1 MTMEAPTR
9 ARPAEAQQSP
19 QGSLYAKHVKVYP
32 ARVTGRFRT
41 AKWMFLA
48 VALAVYYVTP
58 WLRWPRPGDAPDQLL
73 LIDLAGRRFYLGPIV
88 LWQDEL
94 YFVTLLLILAAVGLF
109 LVTSLFGR
117 VWCGYACPQTVWTD
131 LYLWV
136 ERRIEGDRNARM
148 RLDQGPRDSAWWSK
162 KLAKHA
168 AWLVIAA
175 ATGGAF
181 VLYFGDAPTMLAEI
195 ATGRAGA
202 WTYAFLGILT
212 FTTYALAG
220 WAREQVC
227 TYMCPWP
234 RFQAAMLDENS
245 LVVSYR
251 SWRGEPRGKHKQ
263 GDAWEGRGDC
273 VDCRQ
278 CVNVC
283 PTGIDIRDG
292 QQLECIGCGLCID
305 ACDQVMDKVGRPRGL
320 IALDTLT
327 HLQQAELAASSLPP
341 GPARQALGAAA
352 TVERR
357 IIRPRTLI
365 YAGVLAAVSLTLI
378 VAFALRSTTE
388 LAVLRDRAPVYI
400 LLSDGTV
407 RNNFTVK
414 LWNRTYREPVYRLDV
429 EGLPGAAVAVVG
441 APDEAPL
448 LATRAD
454 GVASHRVHVTAAPG
468 ARLSEST
475 PVRFVVRD
483 ETGRMVVATAS
494 VFLAPRSQA
503 PVR

>member
-1 MTMEAPTR
+1 MNAPT
-9 ARPAEAQQSP
+9 PPKPGDTSGQSAP
-19 QGSLYAKHVKVYP
+19 GSLYATHVKVYP
-32 ARVTGRFRT
+32 ARVQGRFRN
-41 AKWMFLA
+41 AKWLIL
-48 VALAVYYVTP
+48 VGALLVYYITP
-58 WLRWPRPGDAPDQLL
+58 WLRWSRPGEAPDQFLL
-73 LIDLAGRRFYLGPIV
+73 VDLAGRRFYLGPIV
-88 LWQDEL
+88 IWQDEL
-94 YFVTLLLILAAVGLF
+94 YFVTGLLVLAAVALF

-148 RLDQGPRDSAWWSK
+148 RLDQGARNGAYWSK
-162 KLAKHA
+162 KLTKHA
-168 AWLVIAA
+168 AWLAIAA

-181 VLYFGDAPTMLAEI
+181 VLYFGDAPTMLVEI
-195 ATGRAGA
+195 LTLQAGS

-245 LVVSYR
+245 LIVSYR
-251 SWRGEPRGKHKQ
+251 AWRGEPRGKHKQ
-263 GDAWEGRGDC
+263 GESWEGRGDC

-305 ACDQVMDKVGRPRGL
+305 ACDQIMDKVGRPRGL
-320 IALDTLT
+320 IALDTLV
-327 HLQQAELAASSLPP
+327 HMQNAEAAACAVPA
-341 GPARQALGAAA
+341 GPARHGLGEAA
-352 TVERR
+352 TADRR

-365 YAGVLAAVSLTLI
+365 YAGVLAAISLLMLA
-378 VAFALRSTTE
+378 AFLTRTTTE
-388 LAVLRDRAPVYI
+388 LTVLRDRAPLFI
-400 LLSDGTV
+400 ALSDGSV

-414 LWNRTYREPVYRLDV
+414 VWNKGYGEPEYRLVVD
-429 EGLPGAAVAVVG
+429 GLPGAYVAVVG
-441 APDEAPL
+441 AVEERPII
-448 LATRAD
+448 ATRAD
-454 GVASHRVHVTAAPG
+454 GVATHRVHVTAPAD
-468 ARLSEST
+468 ARLAEST
-475 PVRFVVRD
+475 KLQFRLED
-483 ETGRMVVATAS
+483 GEGRIVVAHDS
-494 VFLAPRSQA
+494 VFLAPKR
-503 PVR
+503 

>member
-9 ARPAEAQQSP
+9 AKPAEAPQSAP
-19 QGSLYAKHVKVYP
+19 ASLYAQHVKVYP
-32 ARVTGRFRT
+32 ARVQGRFRY
-41 AKWMFLA
+41 AKWAFLV
-48 VALAVYYVTP
+48 VALAVYYITP
-58 WLRWPRPGDAPDQLL
+58 WLRWTRPGDAPDQLL
-73 LIDLAGRRFYLGPIV
+73 LVDLAGRRFYLGPIV
-88 LWQDEL
+88 IWQDEL
-94 YFVTLLLILAAVGLF
+94 YFVTGLLILAAVALF

-148 RLDQGPRDSAWWSK
+148 RLDQGPRDGAYWTK

-168 AWLVIAA
+168 VWLVIAA

-181 VLYFGDAPTMLAEI
+181 VLYFGDAPTMLRDI
-195 ATGRAGA
+195 LTGHAGS

-245 LVVSYR
+245 LIVSYR
-251 SWRGEPRGKHKQ
+251 AWRGEPRGKHKQ
-263 GDAWEGRGDC
+263 GEPWDGRGDC

-305 ACDQVMDKVGRPRGL
+305 ACDQIMDRVGRPRGL
-320 IALDTLT
+320 VALDTLT
-327 HLQQAELAASSLPP
+327 HLQKAEAASCAVPP
-341 GPARQALGAAA
+341 GPARYALGEAA
-352 TVERR
+352 TADRR
-357 IIRPRTLI
+357 IIRPRTII
-365 YAGVLAAVSLTLI
+365 YAAVLAAVSLALL
-378 VAFALRSTTE
+378 VAFVLRSTTE
-388 LAVLRDRAPVYI
+388 LSVLRDRAPVFI
-400 LLSDGTV
+400 VLADGTI

-414 LWNRTYREPVYRLDV
+414 VWNKGYGEPSYRLVVD
-429 EGLPGAAVAVVG
+429 GLPGATVAVVG
-441 APDEAPL
+441 APEEGPV

-454 GVASHRVHVTAAPG
+454 GVATHRVHLTAAHG
-468 ARLSEST
+468 ARLPEST
-475 PVRFVVRD
+475 PVTFSLQDEAGRTVVS
-483 ETGRMVVATAS
+483 TAS
-494 VFLAPRSQA
+494 VFLAPKR
-503 PVR
+503 

>member
-1 MTMEAPTR
+1 VNAPTTP
-9 ARPAEAQQSP
+9 RPGEDAPQSVP
-19 QGSLYAKHVKVYP
+19 APLYATHVKVYP
-32 ARVTGRFRT
+32 ARVQGRFRN
-41 AKWMFLA
+41 AKWVFLV
-48 VALAVYYVTP
+48 VALLVYYITP
-58 WLRWPRPGDAPDQLL
+58 WLRWSRPGAAPDQFL

-88 LWQDEL
+88 IWQDEL
-94 YFVTLLLILAAVGLF
+94 YFVTGLLVIAAVALF

-148 RLDQGPRDSAWWSK
+148 RLDQGARDGTYWSK

-168 AWLVIAA
+168 AWLGIAA

-181 VLYFGDAPTMLAEI
+181 ILYFGDAPTMLVDI
-195 ATGRAGA
+195 LTGQAGS

-220 WAREQVC
+220 WSREQVC

-245 LVVSYR
+245 LIVSYR
-251 SWRGEPRGKHKQ
+251 AWRGEPRGKHKQ
-263 GDAWEGRGDC
+263 GETWEGRGDC

-305 ACDQVMDKVGRPRGL
+305 ACDQIMDKVGRPRGL
-320 IALDTLT
+320 IALDTLV
-327 HLQQAELAASSLPP
+327 HLQKAEAASCAIPP
-341 GPARQALGAAA
+341 GPARHGLGEAA
-352 TVERR
+352 TADRR

-365 YAGVLAAVSLTLI
+365 YAGVLAAVCLVMLA
-378 VAFALRSTTE
+378 AFLMRSTTE
-388 LAVLRDRAPVYI
+388 LSVLRDRAPVYI

-414 LWNRTYREPVYRLDV
+414 VWNKGYAEPEYRLV
-429 EGLPGAAVAVVG
+429 LEGLPGAHVAVVG
-441 APDEAPL
+441 TVEERPII
-448 LATRAD
+448 ATRAD
-454 GVASHRVHVTAAPG
+454 AVTTWRVHVTAPSG
-468 ARLSEST
+468 ARLPEST
-475 PVRFVVRD
+475 KLQFRIED
-483 ETGRMVVATAS
+483 DQGRVVVAHDS
-494 VFLAPRSQA
+494 VFLAPKR
-503 PVR
+503 